1 VYVGETSKLFKVRK
15 KEHESKVRLTNEDM
29 RNGRM
34 AVAEER
40 MGKEDGGLARHSIE
54 CTEEI
59 DWENTRILR
68 NEYRLRQRKVIE
80 GIESLRV
87 RHNKKKVLNSFESL
101 MTWRPILNKYFI
113 KENERARARTQF
125 AHAV

>member
-1 VYVGETSKLFKVRK
+1 MDGWRWQKNEWGEKTEV
-15 KEHESKVRLTNEDM
+15 
-29 RNGRM
+29 
-34 AVAEER
+34 
-40 MGKEDGGLARHSIE
+40 LARHSIE

-125 AHAV
+125 NLN